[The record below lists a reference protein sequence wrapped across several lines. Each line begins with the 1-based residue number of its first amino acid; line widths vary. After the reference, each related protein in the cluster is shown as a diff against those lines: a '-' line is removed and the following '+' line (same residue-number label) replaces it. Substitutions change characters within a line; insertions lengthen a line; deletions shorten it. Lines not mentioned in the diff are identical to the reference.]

1 MALIGFSGPQ
11 LVLVLVFA
19 HLLCDYPLQSDKIA
33 TGKCPGSAVAGITWP
48 YWLAGHVGTH
58 ALAVTLLTGNAW
70 IGLADFIAHG
80 LIDYGTCRGLDNL
93 AMDQGLHIAC
103 KIAWASLA

>member
-1 MALIGFSGPQ
+1 MPRTC
-11 LVLVLVFA
+11 V
-19 HLLCDYPLQSDKIA
+19 DRD
-33 TGKCPGSAVAGITWP
+33 VAPPGITWP
-48 YWLAGHVGTH
+48 YWLAGHVGSH

-70 IGLADFIAHG
+70 ISLADFIAHG